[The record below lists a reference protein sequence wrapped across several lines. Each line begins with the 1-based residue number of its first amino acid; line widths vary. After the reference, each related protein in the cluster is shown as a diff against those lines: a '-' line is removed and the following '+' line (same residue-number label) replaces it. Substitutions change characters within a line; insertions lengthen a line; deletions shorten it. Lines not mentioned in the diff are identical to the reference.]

1 LIRAAHIKDW
11 SEKIPDTSCNWTN
24 SGQGLFIRLPLRRL
38 MRQYFIRFFRALRLD
53 VSLYQEI
60 VAEPRLLNQA
70 WITVLIYAMLA
81 SWGSFG
87 RAGAVGSNIGMVSAL
102 IGWYIWAF
110 STYFLASRLSGSK
123 KTEIDRGDRKATI
136 RAMGF
141 ACAPGALRFLGIIPG
156 WGIVAWVVS
165 AIWMIAGATIGV
177 KAALDIEN
185 TIRAASITIICWIIG
200 AIAQALLMVVLFSAF
215 GVS

>member
-1 LIRAAHIKDW
+1 
-11 SEKIPDTSCNWTN
+11 
-24 SGQGLFIRLPLRRL
+24 
-38 MRQYFIRFFRALRLD
+38 MRQYFTRFFRALRLD

-60 VAEPRLLNQA
+60 VDEPKLLNQA

-110 STYFLASRLSGSK
+110 STYFLASRLSGSRK
-123 KTEIDRGDRKATI
+123 IEIDRGDRKATI
-136 RAMGF
+136 RTMGF
-141 ACAPGALRFLGIIPG
+141 ACAPGALRLLGIIPG
-156 WGIVAWVVS
+156 LGIVTLVVS
-165 AIWMIAGATIGV
+165 SIWMIAGATIAI
-177 KAALDIEN
+177 KTALDIEN
-185 TIRAASITIICWIIG
+185 TIRAALLTVIGWIIG
-200 AIAQALLMVVLFSAF
+200 AIAQGLLMVMLFSAF